1 MAKGTIHVTIDG
13 TSYPCRMTMGAML
26 RFRRETG
33 REVSDIKEGSI
44 SDVAVLIWCCVA
56 SACKAD
62 GVPFSMSLEDF
73 CDNVSP
79 EDMDAMSSAI
89 SEEKKEDDDPK
100 KA

>member
-62 GVPFSMSLEDF
+62 GVPFAMSLEDF

-79 EDMDAMSSAI
+79 EDMDIMSAAI
-89 SEEKKEDDDPK
+89 SEENKEDTDPK